1 MRTKVM
7 LVVAMFVWVSVAGT
21 APARRPMQASA
32 TVHRLEASP
41 QTVVWGY
48 FDARLAPVLRVESCD
63 VVDVDSLITSGPDS
77 LERLGAAPSEI
88 QASLRAVYAEVT
100 DRGPGGH
107 IVTGPI
113 WVEGAQPGDA
123 LEIRILDVDLPIPY
137 GYQACS
143 PAWTFVPANCEEPRS
158 QLIRFDMERMV
169 APLETGVEI
178 PLRPFFG
185 ILGVAP
191 PPEAGRV
198 SSNPPDRWGGNIDNQ
213 ELVAGTTLFLPI
225 FVEGANLFVGDSH
238 AAQGDGEL
246 GGTALESSLRGR
258 LQLIVRKD
266 LQLRWPR
273 AETPTHF
280 IAMGSDPDL
289 TKATEIAVQ
298 EAIDFLVETR
308 SWTPG
313 EANRF
318 ASMAADLRMT
328 QIVDDSLGVHVMLP
342 KSILGER

>member
-1 MRTKVM
+1 MRITLTVVG
-7 LVVAMFVWVSVAGT
+7 LLAYIGAVVATPGT
-21 APARRPMQASA
+21 RPTQASE
-32 TVHRLEASP
+32 TVHRLEATP
-41 QTVVWGY
+41 QTVAWGY
-48 FDARLAPVLRVESCD
+48 FDARLAPVLRVESGD
-63 VVDVDSLITSGPDS
+63 VVDVDSLITSGPDN
-77 LERLGAAPSEI
+77 LEDLGAAPSEI
-88 QASLRAVYAEVT
+88 QDSLRAIYAEVT

-113 WVEGAQPGDA
+113 WVQGAQPGDA
-123 LEIRILDVDLPIPY
+123 LEIRILDVDVAIPY
-137 GYQACS
+137 GYHACS
-143 PAWTFVPANCEEPRS
+143 PAWTYVPENCEEPRS
-158 QLIRFDMERMV
+158 RLIRFDMERMV
-169 APLETGVEI
+169 APVHGVEV

-191 PPEAGRV
+191 PPELGRV
-198 SSNPPDRWGGNIDNQ
+198 STNPPANFGGNIDNQ
-213 ELVAGTTLFLPI
+213 ELVGGTTLFLPV
-225 FVEGANLFVGDSH
+225 FVEGALLTVGDGH

-266 LQLRWPR
+266 LDLRWPR

-289 TKATEIAVQ
+289 ATATRIAVQ

-308 SWTPG
+308 SLTPG
-313 EANRF
+313 EANRL
-318 ASMAADLRMT
+318 ASMAAYLRMT

-342 KSILGER
+342 KSIFGER